1 MFRQGPSA
9 CGFRPAGLPEGSGL
23 KPLSARAGA
32 RLCVSFEGVLPDS
45 NRRPIAWHAMALPT
59 ELKTRIPTSA
69 CAPRSLR
76 RLLGHEIRHADCLSP
91 TGYST
96 ECQDAGLPPEPPHS
110 ARGRSLVRLA
120 LPRTTRCPS
129 RLAMSVSRIAPPRV
143 LSRARIPNRSWCVS
157 SILPRIACTA
167 IPAAFQ
173 RGREGRACLD
183 GPNPKVRRDAMG
195 SAPFPPLPAV
205 IRRQAAI
212 PLRPKPKGVVRSAEA
227 EWTNQCVR
235 TGAQERAE
243 GTRGRLARRET
254 LPRHITQSPLSKNI
268 QQGNKKAL
276 VVFEPT
282 RAFRADP
289 EGSVCKPSR
298 PVVIR
303 RLTHVFLA
311 IESMPFHEHAA
322 RPQGLR
328 PCEPAARG

>member
-32 RLCVSFEGVLPDS
+32 RLCVSSEGVLPDS
-45 NRRPIAWHAMALPT
+45 NRRPIAFHAMALPT

-96 ECQDAGLPPEPPHS
+96 ECKDAGLPPEPRHS
-110 ARGRSLVRLA
+110 ARGRSPARLA

-143 LSRARIPNRSWCVS
+143 LSRARIPGRPKPNQCVS
-157 SILPRIACTA
+157 PILPRIACAA

-173 RGREGRACLD
+173 RGQEGRACLD

-195 SAPFPPLPAV
+195 SAPFPPLPTV

-212 PLRPKPKGVVRSAEA
+212 PAGRSRRGLSVRSKP
-227 EWTNQCVR
+227 N
-235 TGAQERAE
+235 
-243 GTRGRLARRET
+243 GRISMSGQARRRA
-254 LPRHITQSPLSKNI
+254 PR
-268 QQGNKKAL
+268 
-276 VVFEPT
+276 
-282 RAFRADP
+282 
-289 EGSVCKPSR
+289 
-298 PVVIR
+298 
-303 RLTHVFLA
+303 
-311 IESMPFHEHAA
+311 
-322 RPQGLR
+322 
-328 PCEPAARG
+328 EPAAASPDAKRCPDTSHNPRCQRTSVRATKKPWWFSNRPELFGLIRKVRFASLPDPLSSEG